1 MYGSL
6 LSEIFVELR
15 VVKKEEAAAAAGDVA
30 EEPAAS
36 AEEEPAEEEPVPA
49 EGVLDVYDVDQKF
62 TCSCMQLSAARI
74 EASKHLAGLR
84 HQLCTLCVSQSL
96 SQGSQSQSVRV
107 QMSNR
112 VSLECQ
118 TNSM

>member
-6 LSEIFVELR
+6 LSEIFVKLR
-15 VVKKEEAAAAAGDVA
+15 VIKKEGVAAAAGDVA
-30 EEPAAS
+30 EEPA
-36 AEEEPAEEEPVPA
+36 EEEAVPA